1 MNGYPLVSILIPVFK
16 CEDFIENTMKT
27 VKNQDYENLEV
38 ILTNDFTPDKSAQ
51 IVENFISRNQPSN
64 WKLIHLERN
73 SGLSV
78 VRNNGVENAKGK
90 YVFFLDSD
98 DELYPDTISRLVNLA
113 EKTNSD
119 LTMGEVLGIR
129 LPSKE
134 EVNIFPIHEK
144 RDLIEGNS
152 EVFKAFVN
160 GGFPVSSWNKLI
172 KRDFL
177 LKNNLWFTA
186 GLFAQ
191 DALHSFEMALHLQ
204 SIAFLREKTYK
215 YFLHANSVIHN
226 RKKVH
231 FDNWITI
238 AEKLNEYYVQE
249 QNPDKK
255 KLILKYLIDF
265 KNQTLIMNWK
275 AQKNEELW
283 KRSYSAYRKLGSLG
297 LSDYFSSA
305 YSEDLKK
312 KNLFISLPVN
322 LGYRFFKWRYER

>member
-1 MNGYPLVSILIPVFK
+1 MQSLVSILIPVFK
-16 CEDFIENTMKT
+16 SEDFIENTMET
-27 VKNQDYENLEV
+27 VKNQDYQNLEV

-51 IVENFISRNQPSN
+51 IVENFISKNKLSN

-78 VRNNGVENAKGK
+78 VRNNGLENAKGK
-90 YVFFLDSD
+90 YIYFLDSD

-113 EKTNSD
+113 EKTNAD

-134 EVNIFPIHEK
+134 QIDIFPIHEK

-172 KRDFL
+172 KRNFL
-177 LKNNLWFTA
+177 VKNHLWFTA

-191 DALHSFEMALHLQ
+191 DALHSFEMALHLE

-226 RKKVH
+226 RNKVH

-238 AEKLNEYYVQE
+238 AQKVDQHYREEE
-249 QNPDKK
+249 NPERK
-255 KLILKYLIDF
+255 KLILQYLVDF
-265 KNQTLIMNWK
+265 KSMTLQMNWK
-275 AQKNEELW
+275 AQKNEDLW
-283 KRSYSAYRKLGSLG
+283 KRSYSEYRKLKSLTLKDY
-297 LSDYFSSA
+297 LSKKFTK
-305 YSEDLKK
+305 ELKK

>member
-1 MNGYPLVSILIPVFK
+1 MQSLVSILIPVFK
-16 CEDFIENTMKT
+16 CEDFIENTMET
-27 VKNQDYENLEV
+27 VKNQDYQNLEV

-51 IVENFISRNQPSN
+51 IVENFISKNKLSN

-78 VRNNGVENAKGK
+78 VRNNGLENAKGK
-90 YVFFLDSD
+90 YIYFLDSD

-113 EKTNSD
+113 EKTNVD

-134 EVNIFPIHEK
+134 QIDIFPIHEK

-172 KRDFL
+172 KRNFL
-177 LKNNLWFTA
+177 VKNHLWFTA

-191 DALHSFEMALHLQ
+191 DALHSFEMALHLE

-226 RKKVH
+226 RNKVH

-238 AEKLNEYYVQE
+238 AQKVDQHYREEE
-249 QNPDKK
+249 NPERK
-255 KLILKYLIDF
+255 KLILQYLVDF
-265 KNQTLIMNWK
+265 KSMTLQMNWK
-275 AQKNEELW
+275 AQKNEDLW
-283 KRSYSAYRKLGSLG
+283 KRSYSEYRKLKSLTLKDY
-297 LSDYFSSA
+297 LSKKFTK
-305 YSEDLKK
+305 ELKK

>member
-1 MNGYPLVSILIPVFK
+1 MKPLVTVVIPVYK
-16 CEDFIENTMKT
+16 VEKFIERCLASVVSQSYN
-27 VKNQDYENLEV
+27 EIEC
-38 ILTNDFTPDKSAQ
+38 ILVNDVTPDKSMIIA
-51 IVENFISRNQPSN
+51 EKYISEHPDVDFKIINQPKN
-64 WKLIHLERN
+64 M
-73 SGLSV
+73 GLSMA
-78 VRNNGVENAKGK
+78 RNAGMESAKGK
-90 YVFFLDSD
+90 YIYFLDSD

-113 EKTNSD
+113 EKTNAD

-134 EVNIFPIHEK
+134 QIDIFPIHEK

-172 KRDFL
+172 KRNFL
-177 LKNNLWFTA
+177 VKNHLWFTA

-191 DALHSFEMALHLQ
+191 DALHSFEMALHLE

-226 RKKVH
+226 RNKVH

-238 AEKLNEYYVQE
+238 AQKVDQHYREEE
-249 QNPDKK
+249 NPERK
-255 KLILKYLIDF
+255 KLILQYLVDF
-265 KNQTLIMNWK
+265 KSMTLQMNWK
-275 AQKNEELW
+275 AQKNEDLW
-283 KRSYSAYRKLGSLG
+283 KRSYSEYRKLKSLTLKDY
-297 LSDYFSSA
+297 LSKKFTK
-305 YSEDLKK
+305 ELKK

>member
-1 MNGYPLVSILIPVFK
+1 MQSLVSILIPVFK
-16 CEDFIENTMKT
+16 CEDFIENTMET
-27 VKNQDYENLEV
+27 VKNQDYQNLEV

-51 IVENFISRNQPSN
+51 IVENFISKNKLSN

-78 VRNNGVENAKGK
+78 VRNNGLENAKGK
-90 YVFFLDSD
+90 YIYFLDSD

-113 EKTNSD
+113 EKTNAD

-134 EVNIFPIHEK
+134 QIDIFPIHEK

-172 KRDFL
+172 KRNFL
-177 LKNNLWFTA
+177 VKNHLWFTA

-191 DALHSFEMALHLQ
+191 DALHSFEMALHLE

-226 RKKVH
+226 RNKVH

-238 AEKLNEYYVQE
+238 AQKVDQHYREEE
-249 QNPDKK
+249 NPERK
-255 KLILKYLIDF
+255 KLILQYLVDF
-265 KNQTLIMNWK
+265 KSMTLQMNWK
-275 AQKNEELW
+275 AQKNEDLW
-283 KRSYSAYRKLGSLG
+283 KRSYSEYRKLKSLTLKDY
-297 LSDYFSSA
+297 LSKKFTK
-305 YSEDLKK
+305 ELKK